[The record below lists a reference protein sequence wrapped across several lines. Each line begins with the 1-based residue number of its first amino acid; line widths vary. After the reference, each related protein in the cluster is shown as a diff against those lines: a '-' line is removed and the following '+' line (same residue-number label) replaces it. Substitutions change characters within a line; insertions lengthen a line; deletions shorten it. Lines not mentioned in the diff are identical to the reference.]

1 MSKQVSESRSRTD
14 AMLRTAFGGIICEA
28 LIDPSVVEIM
38 QNPDGLLWFERSG
51 KGRRCVGNVVKPD
64 QAERIVRLVASLSG
78 FDATRE
84 QPIVSAELPIGG
96 QRFEGLLPPVVKTP
110 CFAIRNH
117 AAAIFTLKD
126 YVDADVISLAN
137 ANALERAILSRKN
150 ILIVGGTGS
159 GKTTLA
165 NACLAVIA
173 ETGDRVLILEDT
185 RELRCAAKDCVALRS
200 QPNVRMAD
208 LVRSTLRLRPDR
220 IIVGE
225 VRGGEALDLLKAW
238 STGHPGGIATVH
250 ANSAEDGLDRLEQ
263 LVGEVV
269 ANVPRKLISTA
280 VDIVVGIENRK
291 GIRRV
296 KDILRVLKTDQNGDY
311 RLEPLAPP

>member
-1 MSKQVSESRSRTD
+1 
-14 AMLRTAFGGIICEA
+14 MLRTAFGSVICDA
-28 LIDPSVVEIM
+28 LVDPAIVEIM
-38 QNPDGLLWFERSG
+38 QNPDGSLWLERSG
-51 KGRRCVGNVVKPD
+51 EGRKCAGEVIAPD

-110 CFAIRNH
+110 SFAIRNH
-117 AAAIFTLKD
+117 AASIFTLDD
-126 YVDADVISLAN
+126 YVDAGSISPSN
-137 ANALERAILSRKN
+137 ASALKQAIEMRKN

-165 NACLAVIA
+165 NACLEVVARS
-173 ETGDRVLILEDT
+173 GDRVLILEDT
-185 RELRCAAKDCVALRS
+185 RELRCAAKDCVALRT
-200 QPNVRMAD
+200 QPFVRMGD

-250 ANSAEDGLDRLEQ
+250 ANSAADGLDRLEQ

-280 VDIVVGIENRK
+280 VNVVVGIENRK
-291 GIRRV
+291 GVRRV
-296 KDILRVLKTDQNGDY
+296 KDILRVLSNDQNGGY

>member
-1 MSKQVSESRSRTD
+1 MSKPLSESRSRTD
-14 AMLRTAFGGIICEA
+14 AMLRTAFGAVICEA
-28 LIDPSVVEIM
+28 LSDPSVVEIM
-38 QNPDGLLWFERSG
+38 QNPDGSLWVERSG
-51 KGRRCVGNVVKPD
+51 EGRRCVGKVVKPD

-78 FDATRE
+78 FDVTRE

-96 QRFEGLLPPVVKTP
+96 QRFEGLLPPVVTAP
-110 CFAIRNH
+110 SFAIRNH
-117 AAAIFTLKD
+117 ANSVFTFED
-126 YVDADVISLAN
+126 YVEAGTMSSEYACELK
-137 ANALERAILSRKN
+137 RAIGARQN

-165 NACLAVIA
+165 NACLAVVA
-173 ETGDRVLILEDT
+173 QSGDRVLILEDT
-185 RELRCAAKDCVALRS
+185 RELRCKAKDCVALRT
-200 QPNVRMAD
+200 QPLVKMAD

-238 STGHPGGIATVH
+238 STGHPGGIATIH
-250 ANSAEDGLDRLEQ
+250 ANSASDGLDRMEQ

-280 VDIVVGIENRK
+280 VDIVVGIENRN
-291 GIRRV
+291 GVRRV
-296 KDILRVLKTDQNGDY
+296 RDILRVLSSDQNGDY
-311 RLEPLAPP
+311 RLEPFAPP